1 MGLFDR
7 FRNIRRQSVMPQE
20 VEEYYQSEQRQRRG
34 VAIGLAVVALLAAML
49 VIAGLFFG
57 GRYVY
62 NKFIKDDNKPA
73 AVQQEDKNEDKKS
86 GDEQVQAPG
95 SNSTDEPAPSTPAPT
110 PAPDSST
117 ANPQPQTTPNLG
129 DEPLPRTGDEGM

>member
-34 VAIGLAVVALLAAML
+34 VALALAAVALIAAML

-57 GRYVY
+57 GRFVY
-62 NKFIKDDNKPA
+62 NNLTKDDNKPA
-73 AVQQEDKNEDKKS
+73 TVQQEDKNRDKRN

-95 SNSTDEPAPSTPAPT
+95 TNNTDLPATNTQPSQ
-110 PAPDSST
+110 SST